1 MKDVSELAIV
11 YLGLGS
17 NLGDREK
24 NLKRAL
30 KELEILNSVKI
41 LKKSSIYETKPVGLK
56 DQNWFLNAVIK
67 MRTQI
72 PPLSLFYL
80 LKGIEKKLGRT
91 KGKRWGPRQIDL
103 DLLLYDGVIMN
114 EDKLILPHPQMHRRR
129 FVLIPLLELDRRTK
143 HPVLNLTLKRLLEN
157 IEKSQEVKLF
167 SKEWKS

>member
-1 MKDVSELAIV
+1 LRDVRELATI

-24 NLKRAL
+24 NLRRAL
-30 KELEILNSVKI
+30 KELKSLNSVKI
-41 LKKSSIYETKPVGLK
+41 LKKSSIYETEPVGFK

-67 MRTQI
+67 IKTQI

-80 LKGIEKKLGRT
+80 LKGIEKRLGRT
-91 KGKRWGPRQIDL
+91 KGKRWGSRKIDL

-114 EDKLILPHPQMHRRR
+114 EDKLILPHPQMHKRR
-129 FVLIPLLELDRRTK
+129 FVLIPLLELDRGAK
-143 HPVLNLTLKRLLEN
+143 HPVLNLTFKKLLEN